1 MKNYMLLLI
10 MEWKSSSNYIHD
22 PFHTA
27 YFRQGKIRFILLINT
42 CSVYVLRYLCICNA
56 IFCLLIIFLQFETC
70 DKTKNVLK
78 KLFTLIFTWEAQGQ
92 KLTEDLNY
100 AWQFSKQEKEI
111 GRHGKTCL
119 RILILKEIVKTPHTL
134 TKSCVHT
141 HAHTNK

>member
-1 MKNYMLLLI
+1 MIL
-10 MEWKSSSNYIHD
+10 WSSDISRV
-22 PFHTA
+22 A
-27 YFRQGKIRFILLINT
+27 YFRWGKIRLIWLINT
-42 CSVYVLRYLCICNA
+42 CSVYATPYLCVCNT

-111 GRHGKTCL
+111 GRWGKTCL
-119 RILILKEIVKTPHTL
+119 RNLTLKETVKTSYTHSCAYIL
-134 TKSCVHT
+134 TQIQ
-141 HAHTNK
+141 TNKWTPTFLRH